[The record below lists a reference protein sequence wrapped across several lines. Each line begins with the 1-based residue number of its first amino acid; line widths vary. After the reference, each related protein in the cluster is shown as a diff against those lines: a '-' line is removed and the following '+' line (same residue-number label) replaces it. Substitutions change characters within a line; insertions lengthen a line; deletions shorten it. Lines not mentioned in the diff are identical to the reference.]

1 MPKGITRKGLKKAL
15 HTFGKGGKKAL
26 KRASKTANTHD
37 VHLSTPKKKVRKS
50 VKTSA
55 PKKKVRRKG
64 VGAHLKKHQAT
75 YLITAGGIGG
85 SAVVS
90 RRGGRRRKGTTER
103 RIRFSYSTRSRRR

>member
-15 HTFGKGGKKAL
+15 HTFGKGGKKSL

-50 VKTSA
+50 AT

-64 VGAHLKKHQAT
+64 VGAHLKKHKAT